1 MKREIQSCKSCFLD
15 RATQRSHRAEGHWGV
30 TTTRDCSAEVHQSV
44 SFASHP
50 RQSSRLGIISS
61 LWHHKAISQFSVR
74 SFITVAACTG
84 PWPGQSVQVQCL
96 AEGCYCIHLW
106 LLKKTQT
113 TGKSRQSPTPFDGGR
128 VWIGS
133 PGIRKGQGWG
143 RWKRSSVAGG
153 GWRVWLH
160 TAALL
165 LGLERSA
172 ATYLSKGS
180 SHGKYSYI
188 YHLQGTKSKIVLSK
202 LVFKNMITPFLS
214 QITNGNK

>member
-1 MKREIQSCKSCFLD
+1 MWGSLFVVCFLKSPEQMKREIQSCKSCFLD

-30 TTTRDCSAEVHQSV
+30 TTTRDCSAVVHQSV

-106 LLKKTQT
+106 LLKKRRPRVSPD
-113 TGKSRQSPTPFDGGR
+113 SRQHLSMVDGSELEAP
-128 VWIGS
+128 GS
-133 PGIRKGQGWG
+133 EKDRAGGGGNALLWR
-143 RWKRSSVAGG
+143 VAGG
-153 GWRVWLH
+153 GYGY
-160 TAALL
+160 TLL
-165 LGLERSA
+165 LC
-172 ATYLSKGS
+172 T
-180 SHGKYSYI
+180 
-188 YHLQGTKSKIVLSK
+188 
-202 LVFKNMITPFLS
+202 
-214 QITNGNK
+214 